1 MNKATIITDAISY
14 IEKLQKS
21 VRDLSDQLFEME
33 ATGEEQYLETPIDA
47 IDAAEEMKTWG
58 IRVKCIFFGTVFV
71 FSIFGLCVF

>member
-1 MNKATIITDAISY
+1 MNKAAIITDAIAY

-33 ATGEEQYLETPIDA
+33 ATCEEQYLETP